1 MKRKIYIFLL
11 MLAGLVTAT
20 GSAADAGILTRG
32 SSGRLRGAVS
42 FDTELAPGNYAVRID
57 LLTKA
62 SAPNA
67 LLSARVE
74 NLTPGAS
81 ALMEPRPLA
90 ANRDWSSQ
98 EFCFTLKQ
106 PGRVR
111 LLLSEHQAQGK
122 IDAVQFRNARLTE
135 FPIEF
140 NRNLLPNDG
149 YLNGGAG
156 DYPGCWH
163 PYPAALPVAAG
174 LVAQPVMEGGA
185 MTFQFT
191 AG

>member
-20 GSAADAGILTRG
+20 GSAADAGILTPG
-32 SSGRLRGAVS
+32 AFGRLRGAVS

-81 ALMEPRPLA
+81 ALMGPRPLA
-90 ANRDWSSQ
+90 ANRSWSSQ

-106 PGRVR
+106 SGRVR
-111 LLLSEHQAQGK
+111 LLLSEHQSQGK
-122 IDAVQFRNARLTE
+122 IDAVQFRNARLMK
-135 FPIEF
+135 FPVEF
-140 NRNLLPNDG
+140 NRNLLPDDG
-149 YLNGGAG
+149 YLHGGAG

-163 PYPAALPVAAG
+163 PYPAALPRDWWLNRSWKEA
-174 LVAQPVMEGGA
+174 P
-185 MTFQFT
+185 
-191 AG
+191 

>member
-32 SSGRLRGAVS
+32 SSGRLRGAVP

-62 SAPNA
+62 SAPDA

-74 NLTPGAS
+74 NLTPDAP

-98 EFCFTLKQ
+98 EFCFTLNISHKGKSTPSSSAM
-106 PGRVR
+106 PG
-111 LLLSEHQAQGK
+111 
-122 IDAVQFRNARLTE
+122 
-135 FPIEF
+135 
-140 NRNLLPNDG
+140 
-149 YLNGGAG
+149 
-156 DYPGCWH
+156 
-163 PYPAALPVAAG
+163 
-174 LVAQPVMEGGA
+174 
-185 MTFQFT
+185 
-191 AG
+191 